1 MGKSWKNPHKE
12 AAAQKKG
19 KIFTKMAREITV
31 AAKLGGSDPE
41 GNARLKMAI
50 AAARAVSCPKD
61 TIEKAIKR
69 GSGEG
74 SDDAIIEELMYEGL
88 GPAGVGILV
97 ECQTDNRNRTISEL
111 RTIFKKNGGSLGEN
125 GSVAWNFDRI
135 SLVAGIKQSVKDPEE
150 EAIEAGAN
158 DVEKTE
164 DGEYVFFGEPTDLD
178 IIRTGLSDRGW
189 DIQMAELSYK
199 PKNFIAITDSDQEA
213 LDKLVEALDDFD
225 DTHRIHSNAE

>member
-31 AAKLGGSDPE
+31 AAKLGGGDPE

-69 GSGEG
+69 GTGEG
-74 SDDAIIEELMYEGL
+74 GDDSVIEELMYEGL
-88 GPAGVGILV
+88 GPAGVGIIV

-111 RTIFKKNGGSLGEN
+111 RTIFKKNGGNLGET

-135 SLVAGIKQSVKDPEE
+135 ALVAGAKSEVGDPEE
-150 EAIEAGAN
+150 EAIEAGAD
-158 DVEKTE
+158 DVEKTD
-164 DGEYVFFGEPTDLD
+164 DGDYVFFGTATDLD
-178 IIRTGLSDRGW
+178 VIRSGLTERGW
-189 DIQMAELSYK
+189 DVQLAELSYK
-199 PKNFIAITDSDQEA
+199 PKNTVAVAGDDQAA
-213 LDKLVEALDDFD
+213 LDKLLEALDDCD
-225 DTHRIHSNAE
+225 DTHRVYSNAE

>member
-31 AAKLGGSDPE
+31 AAKLGGGDPE

-69 GSGEG
+69 GTGEG
-74 SDDAIIEELMYEGL
+74 GDDAIIEELTYEGL

-97 ECQTDNRNRTISEL
+97 ECQTDNRNRTISDL
-111 RTIFKKNGGSLGEN
+111 RTIFKKNGGNLGEN
-125 GSVAWNFDRI
+125 GSVAWMFDRV
-135 SLVAGIKQSVKDPEE
+135 SLVAGSKTEKHDPEE
-150 EAIEAGAN
+150 EAIEVGAN
-158 DVEKTE
+158 EVEPA
-164 DGEYVFFGEPTDLD
+164 DGGESVFFGEPTDLD
-178 IIRTGLSDRGW
+178 VIRSGLTDRGW
-189 DIQMAELSYK
+189 NVELAELSYR
-199 PKNFIAITDSDQEA
+199 PKNYVAVTGDDISI
-213 LDKLVEALDDFD
+213 LDKLLEALDDCD
-225 DTHRIHSNAE
+225 DTHRVYSNVE